1 MVMGMGSIMEVVTDT
16 ETHMLTMEDG
26 VAMEAMVVAG
36 EGLTSMALKWAQ
48 GEPPGEQ
55 QPVKGEHGGVE
66 EGVVQGMS
74 LTKCFVGY
82 LDAWKTSAKVK
93 QLFQSLK

>member
-1 MVMGMGSIMEVVTDT
+1 MVTITVVVTDT
-16 ETHMLTMEDG
+16 ETHMPIMEGG
-26 VAMEAMVVAG
+26 VDMEAMVAAG

-48 GEPPGEQ
+48 GEHLGEQ
-55 QPVKGEHGGVE
+55 QPVKGEQGGVE
-66 EGVVQGMS
+66 EGEVQGMS

-82 LDAWKTSAKVK
+82 LDAWETSAKVK